1 MRDNG
6 IIAREDYAPG
16 KQELGR
22 RGEQIAA
29 DYLAARR
36 MRILDRNWRSTHGEL
51 DLVVQDATHVVAVEV
66 KTRSGTGYGSPLQAI
81 TPQKAA
87 RIRRTLFDW
96 VREHKMRGAA
106 LRMDVIGIVIRA
118 GEPPKL
124 DYLRGIQ

>member
-29 DYLAARR
+29 DYLAARG

-51 DLVVQDATHVVAVEV
+51 DLVVQDATHVIAVEV

>member
-6 IIAREDYAPG
+6 TVVRPG
-16 KQELGR
+16 EAQGNQMLGR

-29 DYLAARR
+29 EYLAARG
-36 MRILDRNWRSTHGEL
+36 MRILDRNWRSAHGEI

-96 VREHKMRGAA
+96 AREHKMRGAA
-106 LRMDVIGIVIRA
+106 LRMDVIGIVLRS
-118 GEPPKL
+118 GEPPRL